1 MSSKDPLSTSD
12 SERIR
17 TGRRPGFVLSFL
29 AVLATLSATVVSCG
43 NPSQGTDQAKAS
55 KHSNRLIHESSPYLL
70 EHAHDPVDW
79 FPWGD
84 EAFHKAKRENKPVLL
99 SVGYSA
105 CHWCHVMQRESF
117 QNEEIARLLNGSFVC
132 VKVDREER
140 PDIDEVY
147 MRAVQAISGSGGWPM
162 TVFLTPDRK
171 PFFGGTYFPPK
182 NSLGTTGFE
191 TILTA
196 VKDVWVRNRAG
207 INHSSEEIV
216 EIISRFDSQGR
227 STETADVKT
236 ISVAISKILGQ
247 SDQVWGGLGQ
257 APKFPTPG
265 ILQLCLRESAGKKK
279 NSEQGRA
286 CSAFVIRTLEKMS
299 QGGIHDQ
306 IDGGFSRYSTDRK
319 WLIPHF
325 EKMLYDNALLADVYL
340 NAYQVTGDSD
350 LAKTAEDTLS
360 FMTRE
365 LGAPEGGF
373 YSSLDADSEGE
384 EGAYYG
390 FTRKEI
396 RQNLKKED
404 AQFVE
409 EVYGVTSSGNF
420 SNGLNVL
427 WRSDR
432 IDALAKRYGM
442 SAREFDARIESVD
455 SKLQQI
461 RQKKKKPRRDE
472 KVIAAWN
479 ALAVSSFVRG
489 YRVLGKEEYLTAA
502 RRCAHFM
509 LSEMYQGKRF
519 HRIWARGKAKEA
531 GCLDDYTLCVQA
543 LLDLGEIDTSE
554 NWLSKARELNQIV
567 LNEFRDKKNG
577 TFFYTGES
585 QGQPLTR
592 TKSLHDNVL
601 PSGTAVETVNLIR
614 LSELSESDELKQ
626 LAGEAL
632 SSCESAM
639 RENPMGYA
647 YMLCAL
653 DRYLNSNTQI
663 VLISPRPSP
672 LSAQMSAE
680 INRHY
685 LPNAMLIVRSSGIG
699 KDDAEIL
706 RGKTCVDGSPTVY
719 ICHGRTCEA
728 PIRDLKILQSKL
740 KLLKNCERSEY
751 RG

>member
-12 SERIR
+12 SERIG
-17 TGRRPGFVLSFL
+17 TGRRSGLLLSFL
-29 AVLATLSATVVSCG
+29 AVLVLLSTTVVSCG
-43 NPSQGTDQAKAS
+43 SPSEGTDQAKAS

-79 FPWGD
+79 YPWGD
-84 EAFHKAKRENKPVLL
+84 EAFDKAKRENKPVLL

-182 NSLGTTGFE
+182 NSQGMPGFE
-191 TILTA
+191 SILTA
-196 VKDVWVRNRAG
+196 VKDAWVRNRAG
-207 INHSSEEIV
+207 INHSSEEII
-216 EIISRFDSQGR
+216 EIISRFDTQEG
-227 STETADVKT
+227 STEIADSRT

-247 SDQVWGGLGQ
+247 SDQIWGGLGQ

-265 ILQLCLRESAGKKK
+265 ILQLCLRESAGKK
-279 NSEQGRA
+279 NSDQGRA

-299 QGGIHDQ
+299 QGGIHDH
-306 IDGGFSRYSTDRK
+306 IGGGFSRYSTDRK

-340 NAYQVTGDSD
+340 NGYLVTGDLD
-350 LAKTAEDTLS
+350 LARTAEDTLN

-390 FTRKEI
+390 FTLKEI

-427 WRSDR
+427 HRSDR
-432 IDALAKRYGM
+432 TDVLAKRHGM
-442 SAREFDARIESVD
+442 SASNFNTKVESVN
-455 SKLQQI
+455 SKLRQI
-461 RQKKKKPRRDE
+461 RQKKEKPRRDE

-489 YRVLGKEEYLTAA
+489 YRVLGQEEYLTAA
-502 RRCAHFM
+502 RRCGRFM
-509 LSEMYQGKRF
+509 LSEMYQDKRL

-531 GCLDDYTLCVQA
+531 GCLDDYALCVQA

-567 LNEFRDKKNG
+567 LDDFRDKKNG
-577 TFFYTGES
+577 TFFYTAEA

-592 TKSLHDNVL
+592 TKSLHDSVL

-614 LSELSESDELKQ
+614 LSELSGSGELKH

-639 RENPMGYA
+639 RENPMAYA

-663 VLISPRPSP
+663 VLISPRPSD
-672 LSAQMSAE
+672 LSAQMFATV
-680 INRHY
+680 NRHY
-685 LPNAMLIVRSSGIG
+685 LPNAMLIVRSGGIA
-699 KDDAEIL
+699 KDEPEIL
-706 RGKTCVDGSPTVY
+706 RGKTGVDGRPTVY
-719 ICHGRTCEA
+719 ICHGHVCDA
-728 PIRDLKILQSKL
+728 PITDLKTLNSKI
-740 KLLKNCERSEY
+740 KLLADGKP
-751 RG
+751 

>member
-1 MSSKDPLSTSD
+1 MSSHDSLSTPSL
-12 SERIR
+12 EKIR
-17 TGRRPGFVLSFL
+17 TGRRSGWLLSFL
-29 AVLATLSATVVSCG
+29 PVLVIFSATVVSCG
-43 NPSQGTDQAKAS
+43 SPSEGTDQAKAS

-79 FPWGD
+79 YPWGD
-84 EAFHKAKRENKPVLL
+84 EAFDRAKHENKPVLL

-105 CHWCHVMQRESF
+105 CHWCHVMQKESF
-117 QNEEIARLLNGSFVC
+117 QNEEIARLLNRSFVC

-171 PFFGGTYFPPK
+171 PFFGGTYFSPK
-182 NSLGTTGFE
+182 NSQGMPGFE
-191 TILTA
+191 SILIA
-196 VKDVWVRNRAG
+196 VKDAWVRNRAG
-207 INHSSEEIV
+207 INHSSEEII
-216 EIISRFDSQGR
+216 EIISSFDTQEG
-227 STETADVKT
+227 STEIADGKT

-247 SDQVWGGLGQ
+247 SDQIWGGLGQ

-265 ILQLCLRESAGKKK
+265 ILQLCLREAAGKKK

-299 QGGIHDQ
+299 HGGIHDQ

-340 NAYQVTGDSD
+340 NGYLVTGDLD
-350 LAKTAEDTLS
+350 LARTAEDTLN

-365 LGAPEGGF
+365 LGAPEGCF

-390 FTRKEI
+390 FTLKEI
-396 RQNLKKED
+396 QQNLKKED

-427 WRSDR
+427 YRSDR
-432 IDALAKRYGM
+432 TDALAKRYGM
-442 SAREFDARIESVD
+442 SASDFNAKVESEN
-455 SKLQQI
+455 SKLGQI
-461 RQKKKKPRRDE
+461 RQKKEKPRRDE

-479 ALAVSSFVRG
+479 ALAVSTFVRG
-489 YRVLGKEEYLTAA
+489 YRVLGQEEYLSTA
-502 RRCAHFM
+502 RRCARFM
-509 LSEMYQGKRF
+509 LSKMYQNKRL

-567 LNEFRDKKNG
+567 LDDFRDKKNG
-577 TFFYTGES
+577 TFFYTAEA
-585 QGQPLTR
+585 QGQPLAR
-592 TKSLHDNVL
+592 TKSLHDSVL
-601 PSGTAVETVNLIR
+601 ASGTAVEIVNLIR
-614 LSELSESDELKQ
+614 LSELSGSGELRH

-663 VLISPRPSP
+663 VLISPKPSD
-672 LSAQMSAE
+672 LSAQMFATV
-680 INRHY
+680 NRHY
-685 LPNAMLIVRSSGIG
+685 LPNAMLIVRSTGIA
-699 KDDAEIL
+699 KDEPEIL
-706 RGKTCVDGSPTVY
+706 RGKTGVDGSPTVY
-719 ICHGRTCEA
+719 ICHGHTCDA
-728 PIRDLKILQSKL
+728 PIRDLKTLSSKI
-740 KLLKNCERSEY
+740 KLLADGNP
-751 RG
+751 

>member
-1 MSSKDPLSTSD
+1 M
-12 SERIR
+12 
-17 TGRRPGFVLSFL
+17 
-29 AVLATLSATVVSCG
+29 LSATLVSCG
-43 NPSQGTDQAKAS
+43 NPSEGTDQVKAS
-55 KHSNRLIHESSPYLL
+55 MQSNRLIHESSPYLL

-79 FPWGD
+79 YPWGD
-84 EAFHKAKRENKPVLL
+84 EAFDRAKRENKPVLL

-117 QNEEIARLLNGSFVC
+117 QNEAIARLMNSSFVC

-182 NSLGTTGFE
+182 SSQGMPGFE
-191 TILTA
+191 TILTTVQDA
-196 VKDVWVRNRAG
+196 WVRNRAS
-207 INHSSEEIV
+207 INHSSEEMI
-216 EIISRFDSQGR
+216 EIISRFDSQER
-227 STETADVKT
+227 STEIADVKT
-236 ISVAISKILGQ
+236 ISVALSKILSQ
-247 SDQVWGGLGQ
+247 TDQMWGGLGQ

-265 ILQLCLRESAGKKK
+265 ILQLCLRESAGRKK
-279 NSEQGRA
+279 NSEQGHA
-286 CSAFVIRTLEKMS
+286 CYAFVTRTLEKMS

-340 NAYQVTGDSD
+340 NGYLVTGDSD
-350 LAKTAEDTLS
+350 LARTAEDTLN

-390 FTRKEI
+390 FTLNEI

-427 WRSDR
+427 HRSDR
-432 IDALAKRYGM
+432 IGALAKRYGI
-442 SAREFDARIESVD
+442 SASEFDARIESVD
-455 SKLQQI
+455 LKLRQI
-461 RQKKKKPRRDE
+461 RQRKEKPRRDE

-489 YRVLGKEEYLTAA
+489 YRVLGQEKYLTAA
-502 RRCAHFM
+502 RRCARFM
-509 LSEMYQGKRF
+509 LSNMYKNNRL

-531 GCLDDYTLCVQA
+531 GCLDDYTFSVQA

-554 NWLSKARELNQIV
+554 NWQSQAQEINQIV
-567 LNEFRDKKNG
+567 LNDFLDKKNG
-577 TFFYTGES
+577 TFFYTSES

-592 TKSLHDNVL
+592 TRSLHDSVL
-601 PSGTAVETVNLIR
+601 PSGTAVEIVNLIR
-614 LSELSESDELKQ
+614 LSELSESEKLKR

-632 SSCESAM
+632 GSCESAM

-653 DRYLNSNTQI
+653 DRYLNSNSQI

-685 LPNAMLIVRSSGIG
+685 LPNAMTIVRSSGIG
-699 KDDAEIL
+699 KNEAEIL
-706 RGKTCVDGSPTVY
+706 KGKTCGDGGPTVY
-719 ICHGRTCEA
+719 ICHGHTCDA
-728 PIRDLKILQSKL
+728 PIRDLKTLKSKIQL
-740 KLLKNCERSEY
+740 VANENP
-751 RG
+751 